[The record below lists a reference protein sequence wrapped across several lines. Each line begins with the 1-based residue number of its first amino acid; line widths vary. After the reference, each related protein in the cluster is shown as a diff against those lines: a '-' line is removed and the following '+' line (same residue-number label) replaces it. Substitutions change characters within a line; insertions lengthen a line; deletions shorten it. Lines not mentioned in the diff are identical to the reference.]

1 MSKDPQSTQFS
12 RRALFGSVG
21 KVAAASIVAGPILQ
35 TAILATSEAE
45 AAAPDAGLAAS
56 ADVDRINILGAK
68 TYLHG
73 WAGYGEP
80 PVLGRP
86 ANQNRQVNY
95 AGQEAG
101 AAAPPPPT
109 GPAPTVTWSKLSGP
123 GTVSFADPKA
133 VVTTAKFSALG
144 NYVLKMT
151 ASNGQTTSSSTVGVL
166 VEAPP
171 PAKQLEAVYTKNFKI
186 TSPFWNARAKALIC
200 NWIPHCIDQIN
211 RTDLTIGQGGIDNF
225 INAGKALRGEPHGYH
240 KGYVFSNAWVHQT
253 VEAMSIALM
262 IDPQGDPDILKAHE
276 KFHKTLD
283 TWIPIILA
291 AQEPD
296 GYLQTA
302 FTAAAPRRAPLPP
315 VPVTKEDG
323 TVVLTRVSVRQDP
336 DGTLHA
342 DRFGGGRGGFG
353 RGRGAQEEV
362 DTPFNGKTSTTVV
375 FPVMNQDFTTT
386 PIRVA
391 IFEGA
396 APAAA
401 PGRGFRAPVPMTVKR
416 ITGDNPDGKPDTT
429 IEVPPAQP
437 ANLKHWDPATRGNHE
452 GYTAGYFLESA
463 INHYLMTQKKDARLY
478 NGAKK
483 LADCWYNNLGP
494 APKKPWYD
502 GHEEMEQALVR
513 FGRFVNDM
521 EGGGKGERYI
531 QLAKWLLDCR
541 STAAVQRTRPDGTVV
556 DERSEYDQS
565 HLPVVQQ
572 YEVVGHAVRAMYL
585 QSGMA
590 DVAVETHDPEY
601 HSAVKSLWNNL
612 VNKKLYVTGGVGS
625 GDTSEGFGVNYAL
638 SNQAYCEACSSCGAI
653 FLQWKMHLAY
663 HEARYVDLYEET
675 MYNALLGATDLAG
688 ENFYYDNPLDE
699 SKMRY
704 AWHVCPCCVGNIPR
718 TLLMM
723 PTWVYTKAP
732 DGIFVNLFIGSN
744 ITVENVGGTDVDM
757 VQTTEYPWKGNV
769 AITVNPK
776 TAKEF
781 SLRIRVPDRGVSK
794 LYTPKPSANGIT
806 SIMVN
811 GKTVKPAMEKGY
823 AVITRQ
829 WKAGDKVELVLPL
842 TPQRVYPDDRIVAR
856 ARGGEVQHPDEGKI
870 ALKYGPIIYNIEKVD
885 EDIARPI
892 SATAPLTA
900 EWHPDLLGGVVALKG
915 KFADGGELIAVPNY
929 ARTNRGGEPTAVPQ
943 TGNRGP
949 RPLTSVVWIKEA

>member
-1 MSKDPQSTQFS
+1 MSKDPDKTRFS
-12 RRALFGSVG
+12 RRALIGGAG
-21 KVAAASIVAGPILQ
+21 KAAATSIVAAPLVRS
-35 TAILATSEAE
+35 AVLAAGDTE
-45 AAAPDAGLAAS
+45 PDAREAPGLASS

-86 ANQNRQVNY
+86 QTQNRPVDH
-95 AGQEAG
+95 AGQETG
-101 AAAPPPPT
+101 ATSPAPAP
-109 GPAPTVTWSKLSGP
+109 GPAPTVAWNKQSGP
-123 GTVSFADPKA
+123 GAVTFADAKA
-133 VVTTAKFSALG
+133 AVTTATFSALG
-144 NYVLKMT
+144 TYVLKLT
-151 ASNGQTTSSSTVGVL
+151 ASNGASTHSSTVRVS
-166 VEAPP
+166 VEPPP
-171 PAKQLEAVYTKNFKI
+171 PARQLEAVYTKNFKI
-186 TSPFWNARAKALIC
+186 SSPFWNERAKALIV

-211 RTDLTIGQGGIDNF
+211 RTDLNLGQGGIDNF

-262 IDPQGDPDILKAHE
+262 IDPQGDLDILKAHE
-276 KFHKTLD
+276 KFRQTLD

-302 FTAAAPRRAPLPP
+302 FTAAPPRRAPLPP
-315 VPVTKEDG
+315 VPVTKADG
-323 TVVLTRVSVRQDP
+323 TVVLARVSVRQDP

-342 DRFGGGRGGFG
+342 DRFFGRGGFG
-353 RGRGAQEEV
+353 RGRGAQEV
-362 DTPFNGKTSTTVV
+362 ADSPFDGKTSTTVL
-375 FPVMNQDFTTT
+375 FPVLNQDSTIAPTR
-386 PIRVA
+386 IA
-391 IFEGA
+391 LFEGA
-396 APAAA
+396 PDAAA
-401 PGRGFRAPVPMTVKR
+401 SGRGFRQAAP
-416 ITGDNPDGKPDTT
+416 ITARRVTGSAGDKPDFTFET
-429 IEVPPAQP
+429 PPPQP

-463 INHYLMTQKKDARLY
+463 INHYLMTKKQDARLY
-478 NGAKK
+478 NAAKK
-483 LADCWYNNLGP
+483 LADCWYDNLGP

-521 EGGGKGERYI
+521 EGGGKGQRYI
-531 QLAKWLLDCR
+531 ELAKWLCDCR
-541 STAAVQRTRPDGTVV
+541 STTAVKRTRPDGSIQ

-601 HSAVKSLWNNL
+601 HSAVKSLWDNL

-625 GDTSEGFGVNYAL
+625 GDTAEGFGVNYAL

-675 MYNALLGATDLAG
+675 MYNTLLGATDLQAKD
-688 ENFYYDNPLDE
+688 FYYDNPLDE
-699 SKMRY
+699 TKMRY
-704 AWHVCPCCVGNIPR
+704 AWHTCPCCVGNIPR

-723 PTWVYTKAP
+723 PTWAYTKAP
-732 DGIFVNLFIGSN
+732 DGIYVNLFIGSS
-744 ITVENVGGTDVDM
+744 ITLENVGGTDVEM
-757 VQTTEYPWKGNV
+757 VQATEYPWKGSV
-769 AITVNPK
+769 SITVNPK
-776 TAKEF
+776 TARDF

-794 LYTPKPSANGIT
+794 LYTPKPAANGIA

-811 GKTVKPAMEKGY
+811 GKAVKPAMEKGY
-823 AVITRQ
+823 AVLKRR
-829 WKAGDKVELVLPL
+829 WEAGDKVELVLPM
-842 TPQRVYPDDRIVAR
+842 TPQRVYPDDRIIAR
-856 ARGGEVQHPDEGKI
+856 ARGGEVEHPDQGKV
-870 ALKYGPIIYNIEKVD
+870 ALKYGPLIYNLEKVD
-885 EDIARPI
+885 QDIAKPI
-892 SATAPLTA
+892 SASAPLTA
-900 EWHPDLLGGVVALKG
+900 EWRPDLLGGVMAIKG
-915 KFADGGELIAVPNY
+915 KFADGSDLLAVPNY
-929 ARTNRGGEPTAVPQ
+929 ARTNRGGEPTAAPQ
-943 TGNRGP
+943 PWGRGP
-949 RPLTSVVWIKEA
+949 HPLTSIVWIKEA